1 MGFTDREI
9 VALSG
14 GHTLGRCHRFV
25 VTTLFK
31 LITSF
36 IIILSFSHYLFL
48 YFVLK
53 LFHSSAR
60 SGFDGP
66 WTTHPLRFDNEY
78 YKNLLHRTWVPRK
91 WDGPKQFEDE
101 ETGKLMMLPS
111 DMALVNDSKFKP
123 IVEEYPSISPSYLVV

>member
-1 MGFTDREI
+1 MKIRLLEIFGKRMGFTDREI

-14 GHTLGRCHRFV
+14 GHTLGRCHA
-25 VTTLFK
+25 
-31 LITSF
+31 
-36 IIILSFSHYLFL
+36 
-48 YFVLK
+48 
-53 LFHSSAR
+53 AR

-78 YKNLLHRTWVPRK
+78 YKNLLNRTWVPRK

-111 DMALVNDSKFKP
+111 DLALINDPIFKP
-123 IVEEYPSISPSYLVV
+123 IVEEYPSI